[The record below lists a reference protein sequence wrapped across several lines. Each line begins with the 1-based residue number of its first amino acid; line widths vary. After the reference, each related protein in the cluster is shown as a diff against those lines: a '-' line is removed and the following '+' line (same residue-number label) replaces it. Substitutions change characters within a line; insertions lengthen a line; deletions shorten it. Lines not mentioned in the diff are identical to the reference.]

1 MHSHESEPHLNG
13 LDEKINVKGA
23 MEEMRRYFERI
34 LHDRDRLDAERQLR
48 LDERFEALDKALT
61 LQAEEYKRRL
71 TDLNGE
77 YKRDQSRQTNY
88 VTTEK
93 FEDNLKAEKLA
104 REAALLRVDEKLD
117 DGFRR
122 IAEQFNEYVK
132 RYEQDKRDLDV
143 LLAAQKGAA
152 EAAKQA
158 ALEQG
163 RKTNRNIAVVG
174 SVLGLLVFLLN
185 LLPYLQ

>member
-1 MHSHESEPHLNG
+1 MT
-13 LDEKINVKGA
+13 DVV
-23 MEEMRRYFERI
+23 
-34 LHDRDRLDAERQLR
+34 
-48 LDERFEALDKALT
+48 DERFQRVWDRFDATDKALR
-61 LQAEEYKRRL
+61 LQADEYQRRL
-71 TDLNGE
+71 EALNGE
-77 YKRDQSRQTNY
+77 YKRDQARQTNY

-104 REAALLRVDEKLD
+104 REAALLRVDEKFD
-117 DGFRR
+117 DGLRR
-122 IAEQFNEYVK
+122 IDEKFTDYVK
-132 RYEQDKRDLDV
+132 RYEQDKRDLDI

-174 SVLGLLVFLLN
+174 SFLGIMVFLLN
-185 LLPYLQ
+185 LLPYING